1 MWGDI
6 AIAFL
11 LAFITAFMMT
21 PYSIKLAKKVGAV
34 DVPKDNRRM
43 HHKPIPKLG
52 GVAVIAGFVVSFI
65 YLVITLSIED
75 SSRLNLF
82 GIEEYG
88 KKILGFFVGV
98 LILGITCFI
107 DDVKT
112 IKPLAKLSGQLLA
125 AIAVVVSGIRIIE
138 VIPFFESAVL
148 NEAVSMILTVIWIIV
163 ITNAINLMDGLD
175 GLSSGITMISCI
187 SLLIIFSFT
196 LKEDRKLSKAESLL
210 KDGLIY
216 SEKIITYPFNYIKEN
231 IKEYKK
237 LKDVNKNNNILETSI
252 DRIDSIEAENIEL
265 RRQLETLKEELNIN
279 YTLSDYEYLNA
290 TVVSRN
296 VGYWHNKITIN
307 KGTYNGVEKDMVV
320 ISSKGLIGKVI
331 KTSTFTSDV
340 RLITTSD
347 TSNKISVHIS
357 NGDNNL
363 YGLINSY
370 DYNKNVLE
378 LEGISNTKDV
388 NIGDYVYTSGLGG
401 VFPTGI
407 LIGIVEEITTDSY
420 DLAKIIKVKP
430 SADFND
436 INYVSILKRKSDS
449 K

>member
-1 MWGDI
+1 MFGRKKQ
-6 AIAFL
+6 
-11 LAFITAFMMT
+11 
-21 PYSIKLAKKVGAV
+21 SISKKY
-34 DVPKDNRRM
+34 
-43 HHKPIPKLG
+43 I
-52 GVAVIAGFVVSFI
+52 
-65 YLVITLSIED
+65 
-75 SSRLNLF
+75 
-82 GIEEYG
+82 
-88 KKILGFFVGV
+88 
-98 LILGITCFI
+98 LIL
-107 DDVKT
+107 
-112 IKPLAKLSGQLLA
+112 
-125 AIAVVVSGIRIIE
+125 II
-138 VIPFFESAVL
+138 
-148 NEAVSMILTVIWIIV
+148 ILII
-163 ITNAINLMDGLD
+163 L
-175 GLSSGITMISCI
+175 
-187 SLLIIFSFT
+187 LLIIFSFT

-265 RRQLETLKEELNIN
+265 RRQLETFKEELNIN

>member
-1 MWGDI
+1 MFGRKKQ
-6 AIAFL
+6 
-11 LAFITAFMMT
+11 
-21 PYSIKLAKKVGAV
+21 SISKK
-34 DVPKDNRRM
+34 
-43 HHKPIPKLG
+43 
-52 GVAVIAGFVVSFI
+52 
-65 YLVITLSIED
+65 Y
-75 SSRLNLF
+75 
-82 GIEEYG
+82 
-88 KKILGFFVGV
+88 IL
-98 LILGITCFI
+98 
-107 DDVKT
+107 
-112 IKPLAKLSGQLLA
+112 
-125 AIAVVVSGIRIIE
+125 
-138 VIPFFESAVL
+138 
-148 NEAVSMILTVIWIIV
+148 IIV
-163 ITNAINLMDGLD
+163 IILIIL
-175 GLSSGITMISCI
+175 
-187 SLLIIFSFT
+187 LLIIFSFT

-210 KDGLIY
+210 KDVLTY

-370 DYNKNVLE
+370 DYNKNVVE
-378 LEGISNTKDV
+378 LEGLSNTKDV

>member
-1 MWGDI
+1 MFGRKKQ
-6 AIAFL
+6 
-11 LAFITAFMMT
+11 
-21 PYSIKLAKKVGAV
+21 SISKKY
-34 DVPKDNRRM
+34 
-43 HHKPIPKLG
+43 I
-52 GVAVIAGFVVSFI
+52 
-65 YLVITLSIED
+65 
-75 SSRLNLF
+75 
-82 GIEEYG
+82 
-88 KKILGFFVGV
+88 
-98 LILGITCFI
+98 LIL
-107 DDVKT
+107 
-112 IKPLAKLSGQLLA
+112 
-125 AIAVVVSGIRIIE
+125 II
-138 VIPFFESAVL
+138 
-148 NEAVSMILTVIWIIV
+148 ILII
-163 ITNAINLMDGLD
+163 L
-175 GLSSGITMISCI
+175 
-187 SLLIIFSFT
+187 LLIIFSFT

-449 K
+449 KW

>member
-1 MWGDI
+1 MFGRKKQ
-6 AIAFL
+6 
-11 LAFITAFMMT
+11 
-21 PYSIKLAKKVGAV
+21 SISKK
-34 DVPKDNRRM
+34 
-43 HHKPIPKLG
+43 H
-52 GVAVIAGFVVSFI
+52 
-65 YLVITLSIED
+65 
-75 SSRLNLF
+75 
-82 GIEEYG
+82 
-88 KKILGFFVGV
+88 ILIII
-98 LILGITCFI
+98 LI
-107 DDVKT
+107 
-112 IKPLAKLSGQLLA
+112 
-125 AIAVVVSGIRIIE
+125 
-138 VIPFFESAVL
+138 
-148 NEAVSMILTVIWIIV
+148 IL
-163 ITNAINLMDGLD
+163 
-175 GLSSGITMISCI
+175 
-187 SLLIIFSFT
+187 LLIIFSFT

-210 KDGLIY
+210 KDGLTY

-449 K
+449 KW

>member
-1 MWGDI
+1 MFGRKKQ
-6 AIAFL
+6 
-11 LAFITAFMMT
+11 
-21 PYSIKLAKKVGAV
+21 SISKKY
-34 DVPKDNRRM
+34 
-43 HHKPIPKLG
+43 I
-52 GVAVIAGFVVSFI
+52 
-65 YLVITLSIED
+65 
-75 SSRLNLF
+75 
-82 GIEEYG
+82 
-88 KKILGFFVGV
+88 
-98 LILGITCFI
+98 LIL
-107 DDVKT
+107 
-112 IKPLAKLSGQLLA
+112 
-125 AIAVVVSGIRIIE
+125 II
-138 VIPFFESAVL
+138 
-148 NEAVSMILTVIWIIV
+148 ILII
-163 ITNAINLMDGLD
+163 L
-175 GLSSGITMISCI
+175 
-187 SLLIIFSFT
+187 LLIIFSFT

-237 LKDVNKNNNILETSI
+237 LKDINKNNNILETSI

>member
-1 MWGDI
+1 MFGRKKQ
-6 AIAFL
+6 
-11 LAFITAFMMT
+11 
-21 PYSIKLAKKVGAV
+21 SISKKY
-34 DVPKDNRRM
+34 
-43 HHKPIPKLG
+43 I
-52 GVAVIAGFVVSFI
+52 
-65 YLVITLSIED
+65 
-75 SSRLNLF
+75 
-82 GIEEYG
+82 
-88 KKILGFFVGV
+88 
-98 LILGITCFI
+98 LIL
-107 DDVKT
+107 
-112 IKPLAKLSGQLLA
+112 
-125 AIAVVVSGIRIIE
+125 II
-138 VIPFFESAVL
+138 
-148 NEAVSMILTVIWIIV
+148 ILII
-163 ITNAINLMDGLD
+163 L
-175 GLSSGITMISCI
+175 
-187 SLLIIFSFT
+187 LLILFSFT

-210 KDGLIY
+210 KDGLTY

>member
-1 MWGDI
+1 MFGR
-6 AIAFL
+6 
-11 LAFITAFMMT
+11 
-21 PYSIKLAKKVGAV
+21 KKQS
-34 DVPKDNRRM
+34 M
-43 HHKPIPKLG
+43 
-52 GVAVIAGFVVSFI
+52 S
-65 YLVITLSIED
+65 
-75 SSRLNLF
+75 
-82 GIEEYG
+82 
-88 KKILGFFVGV
+88 KKYI
-98 LILGITCFI
+98 LIL
-107 DDVKT
+107 
-112 IKPLAKLSGQLLA
+112 
-125 AIAVVVSGIRIIE
+125 II
-138 VIPFFESAVL
+138 
-148 NEAVSMILTVIWIIV
+148 ILII
-163 ITNAINLMDGLD
+163 L
-175 GLSSGITMISCI
+175 
-187 SLLIIFSFT
+187 LLIIFSFT

-210 KDGLIY
+210 KDGLTY

>member
-1 MWGDI
+1 MFGRKKQ
-6 AIAFL
+6 
-11 LAFITAFMMT
+11 
-21 PYSIKLAKKVGAV
+21 SISKK
-34 DVPKDNRRM
+34 
-43 HHKPIPKLG
+43 
-52 GVAVIAGFVVSFI
+52 
-65 YLVITLSIED
+65 Y
-75 SSRLNLF
+75 
-82 GIEEYG
+82 
-88 KKILGFFVGV
+88 IL
-98 LILGITCFI
+98 I
-107 DDVKT
+107 
-112 IKPLAKLSGQLLA
+112 
-125 AIAVVVSGIRIIE
+125 
-138 VIPFFESAVL
+138 
-148 NEAVSMILTVIWIIV
+148 TVIILII
-163 ITNAINLMDGLD
+163 L
-175 GLSSGITMISCI
+175 
-187 SLLIIFSFT
+187 LLIIFSFT

-210 KDGLIY
+210 KDGLTY

>member
-1 MWGDI
+1 MFGRKKQ
-6 AIAFL
+6 
-11 LAFITAFMMT
+11 
-21 PYSIKLAKKVGAV
+21 SISKKY
-34 DVPKDNRRM
+34 
-43 HHKPIPKLG
+43 I
-52 GVAVIAGFVVSFI
+52 
-65 YLVITLSIED
+65 
-75 SSRLNLF
+75 
-82 GIEEYG
+82 
-88 KKILGFFVGV
+88 
-98 LILGITCFI
+98 LIL
-107 DDVKT
+107 
-112 IKPLAKLSGQLLA
+112 
-125 AIAVVVSGIRIIE
+125 II
-138 VIPFFESAVL
+138 
-148 NEAVSMILTVIWIIV
+148 ILII
-163 ITNAINLMDGLD
+163 L
-175 GLSSGITMISCI
+175 
-187 SLLIIFSFT
+187 LLIIFSFT

-307 KGTYNGVEKDMVV
+307 KGTYNGVEKDMIV

>member
-1 MWGDI
+1 MFGRKKQ
-6 AIAFL
+6 
-11 LAFITAFMMT
+11 
-21 PYSIKLAKKVGAV
+21 SISKKY
-34 DVPKDNRRM
+34 
-43 HHKPIPKLG
+43 I
-52 GVAVIAGFVVSFI
+52 
-65 YLVITLSIED
+65 
-75 SSRLNLF
+75 
-82 GIEEYG
+82 
-88 KKILGFFVGV
+88 
-98 LILGITCFI
+98 LIL
-107 DDVKT
+107 
-112 IKPLAKLSGQLLA
+112 
-125 AIAVVVSGIRIIE
+125 II
-138 VIPFFESAVL
+138 
-148 NEAVSMILTVIWIIV
+148 ILII
-163 ITNAINLMDGLD
+163 L
-175 GLSSGITMISCI
+175 
-187 SLLIIFSFT
+187 LLIIFSFT

-237 LKDVNKNNNILETSI
+237 LKDVNINNNILETSI

>member
-1 MWGDI
+1 MFGRKKQ
-6 AIAFL
+6 
-11 LAFITAFMMT
+11 
-21 PYSIKLAKKVGAV
+21 SISKKY
-34 DVPKDNRRM
+34 
-43 HHKPIPKLG
+43 I
-52 GVAVIAGFVVSFI
+52 
-65 YLVITLSIED
+65 
-75 SSRLNLF
+75 
-82 GIEEYG
+82 
-88 KKILGFFVGV
+88 
-98 LILGITCFI
+98 LIL
-107 DDVKT
+107 
-112 IKPLAKLSGQLLA
+112 
-125 AIAVVVSGIRIIE
+125 II
-138 VIPFFESAVL
+138 
-148 NEAVSMILTVIWIIV
+148 ILII
-163 ITNAINLMDGLD
+163 L
-175 GLSSGITMISCI
+175 
-187 SLLIIFSFT
+187 LLIIFSFT

-210 KDGLIY
+210 RDGLIY

>member
-1 MWGDI
+1 MFGRKKQ
-6 AIAFL
+6 
-11 LAFITAFMMT
+11 
-21 PYSIKLAKKVGAV
+21 SISKK
-34 DVPKDNRRM
+34 
-43 HHKPIPKLG
+43 
-52 GVAVIAGFVVSFI
+52 
-65 YLVITLSIED
+65 Y
-75 SSRLNLF
+75 
-82 GIEEYG
+82 
-88 KKILGFFVGV
+88 IL
-98 LILGITCFI
+98 
-107 DDVKT
+107 
-112 IKPLAKLSGQLLA
+112 
-125 AIAVVVSGIRIIE
+125 
-138 VIPFFESAVL
+138 
-148 NEAVSMILTVIWIIV
+148 IIV
-163 ITNAINLMDGLD
+163 IILIIL
-175 GLSSGITMISCI
+175 
-187 SLLIIFSFT
+187 LLIIFSFT

-449 K
+449 KW

>member
-1 MWGDI
+1 MFGRKKQ
-6 AIAFL
+6 
-11 LAFITAFMMT
+11 
-21 PYSIKLAKKVGAV
+21 SISKKY
-34 DVPKDNRRM
+34 
-43 HHKPIPKLG
+43 I
-52 GVAVIAGFVVSFI
+52 
-65 YLVITLSIED
+65 
-75 SSRLNLF
+75 
-82 GIEEYG
+82 
-88 KKILGFFVGV
+88 
-98 LILGITCFI
+98 LIL
-107 DDVKT
+107 
-112 IKPLAKLSGQLLA
+112 
-125 AIAVVVSGIRIIE
+125 II
-138 VIPFFESAVL
+138 
-148 NEAVSMILTVIWIIV
+148 ILII
-163 ITNAINLMDGLD
+163 L
-175 GLSSGITMISCI
+175 
-187 SLLIIFSFT
+187 LLIIFSFT

-231 IKEYKK
+231 IKVYKK

-449 K
+449 KW